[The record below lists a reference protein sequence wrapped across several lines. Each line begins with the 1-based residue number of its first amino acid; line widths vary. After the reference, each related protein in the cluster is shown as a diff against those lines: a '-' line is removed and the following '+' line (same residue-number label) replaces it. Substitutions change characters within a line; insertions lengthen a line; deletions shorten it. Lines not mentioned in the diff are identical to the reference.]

1 MIFKKHFQEI
11 LSGSITR
18 KYYQEI
24 LPGNITR
31 KYYQE
36 ILPEISAR
44 NFIIKYPEKYI
55 QETCIHF
62 SASS

>member
-1 MIFKKHFQEI
+1 MIFKKHCQEI
-11 LSGSITR
+11 LSGSTR

-44 NFIIKYPEKYI
+44 NFIIKYPEKDI
-55 QETCIHF
+55 QEICIHF
-62 SASS
+62 SASL